1 MNRSLRTILLSL
13 AAALAVTGGARAQ
26 VLSDK
31 LPAPIEDLEV
41 ADKRGQFIPKDIQL
55 YNAKGEAV
63 YIGDYFNTG
72 KPTVLLL
79 VYYSCPKLCEVML
92 NDFNKIVNDLT
103 FDIGEDYQV
112 IVVSFDHTN
121 TTSMAAGKQTLMQAG
136 YRRGLS
142 DLGKQRYLFHTATA
156 IDARR
161 LADAVGFD
169 YKFLPQSGEFSH
181 PSVRYILTPDG
192 RVSNYILGIGPDP
205 TQLRLAILAAG
216 EGQISQSVADF
227 FMQFCFDWDPT
238 LGKYTLQAMRVMQ
251 LGGIVSVVAV
261 ASLVIVLRIREGARR
276 RRAHAPKS
284 ERTTTRHARAQQSRP
299 AVATVPGA
307 PS

>member
-1 MNRSLRTILLSL
+1 MNRTARAILVFL
-13 AAALAVTGGARAQ
+13 AAALAAAGSVRAQ

-31 LPAPIEDLEV
+31 LPAPIESLEV
-41 ADKRGQFIPKDIQL
+41 TDKRGSRIPGDIQL

-63 YIGDYFNTG
+63 YIRDYFNTG
-72 KPTVLLL
+72 RPTVLLL

-92 NDFNKIVNDLT
+92 NHFNTIVNDLA

-121 TTSMAAGKQTLMQAG
+121 TASMALGKQTLMHAS

-142 DLGKQRYLFHTATA
+142 ALGEQRYLFHTATA

-169 YKFLPQSGEFSH
+169 YRFLPQSGEFSH

-192 RVSNYILGIGPDP
+192 RVSNYLVGLGVDD
-205 TQLRLAILAAG
+205 TQLRLGLLAAAD
-216 EGQISQSVADF
+216 GQISQSVTDF

-238 LGKYTLQAMRVMQ
+238 LGKYTIQAMRVMQ
-251 LGGIVSVVAV
+251 LGGIVSTVAV
-261 ASLVIVLRIREGARR
+261 GSLVLILRLREGARR
-276 RRAHAPKS
+276 RRAHALAAAS
-284 ERTTTRHARAQQSRP
+284 TTIGLAKAKVS
-299 AVATVPGA
+299 GA
-307 PS
+307 GS

>member
-1 MNRSLRTILLSL
+1 MNTALRTILISL
-13 AAALAVTGGARAQ
+13 AAALALSVGARAQ

-31 LPAPIEDLEV
+31 LPAPIDGLEV
-41 ADKRGQFIPKDIQL
+41 ADKRGSLIPKDIAL
-55 YNAKGEAV
+55 YNAKGESV

-72 KPTVLLL
+72 KPSVLLL
-79 VYYSCPKLCEVML
+79 VYYSCPKICEVML

-103 FDIGEDYQV
+103 FDIGDDYQV

-142 DLGKQRYLFHTATA
+142 ELGKKRYLFHTATA

-161 LADAVGFD
+161 LADSVGFD
-169 YKFLPQSGEFSH
+169 YRFLPQSGEFSH
-181 PSVRYILTPDG
+181 PSVRYVLTPDG

-205 TQLRLAILAAG
+205 TQLRLALLAAA

-227 FMQFCFDWDPT
+227 FMQFCFEWDPT
-238 LGKYTLQAMRVMQ
+238 LGQYTIQAMRVMQ
-251 LGGIVSVVAV
+251 LGGI
-261 ASLVIVLRIREGARR
+261 ASILGVGTLILVLRIREGSRR
-276 RRAHAPKS
+276 RRTSAHS
-284 ERTTTRHARAQQSRP
+284 TTTGFGRADHHRLAKPNVS
-299 AVATVPGA
+299 GA
-307 PS
+307 AS